1 MRTNASNWFETQKSL
16 RIRYP
21 NFLQALA
28 AKTLL
33 DGLVLKGR
41 ELSCDWDAD
50 VPQNGTSVVEAAE
63 IDRAFSA
70 DDDDDA
76 ADADAEATMYELD

>member
-1 MRTNASNWFETQKSL
+1 MRTNSSNWFETQKSL

-41 ELSCDWDAD
+41 ELSCDWDAN
-50 VPQNGTSVVEAAE
+50 VPNDAPVVEAE
-63 IDRAFSA
+63 IDHPFRSDDEA
-70 DDDDDA
+70 DTG
-76 ADADAEATMYELD
+76 ATMYELD